1 MEWEAPWWDDWT
13 GGGIAN
19 MISKVFK
26 VAKTT
31 LSRSETEPTRPLRL
45 NQLDPSLIRG
55 PKSAVAGSAQ
65 NGHTLPKFDLSRQ
78 FKQKDQ

>member
-26 VAKTT
+26 VAKNHT
-31 LSRSETEPTRPLRL
+31 LALRDRANTPAPAEPA
-45 NQLDPSLIRG
+45 QSSLIRG

-65 NGHTLPKFDLSRQ
+65 NGHILPKSDLSRQ
-78 FKQKDQ
+78 FNQKDQ

>member
-26 VAKTT
+26 VAK
-31 LSRSETEPTRPLRL
+31 
-45 NQLDPSLIRG
+45 N
-55 PKSAVAGSAQ
+55 
-65 NGHTLPKFDLSRQ
+65 HTLALRDRANTPAPAEPAQSLSHPWP
-78 FKQKDQ
+78 